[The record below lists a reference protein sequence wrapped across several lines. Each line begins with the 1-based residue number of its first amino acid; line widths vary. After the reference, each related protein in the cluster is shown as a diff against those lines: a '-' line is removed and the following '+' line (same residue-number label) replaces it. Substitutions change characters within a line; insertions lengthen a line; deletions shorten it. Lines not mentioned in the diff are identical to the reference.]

1 MSATRT
7 PKVSDRVAPKAADP
21 EPQKKKNK
29 HRDEDDGPDFS
40 TLLHAWIESHRS
52 SLADSLRRLGKQP
65 IGSFFTCLVMA
76 IALSLPMGLSLLL
89 SNVERLGGSWQR
101 AAQISLYL
109 NLDANASDGDELR
122 EQIKKMPGVA
132 DAEYINSD
140 QALAE
145 FQQQSGLGEA
155 LKELP
160 QNPLPG
166 VVLVTPLEVDKP
178 ALEALRTKLAQLPKV
193 QQAQLDLVWVERLA
207 AILKLGDRFVFGLTV
222 LLVLAL
228 LLVIG
233 NTIRLHIENR
243 RTEIEVIKLVG
254 GTDSYVRRPFLYMG
268 ALYGLGAGLL
278 SWGVLEYGLNWLN
291 GAVVGLAG
299 LYGSNFSLAG
309 VPLADGLSLLLGA
322 VLLGYIGAWIA
333 VARHLRELAPR

>member
-7 PKVSDRVAPKAADP
+7 PKVAERVAPKASDAP
-21 EPQKKKNK
+21 PPKKK
-29 HRDEDDGPDFS
+29 RDEDDGPDFA
-40 TLLHAWIESHRS
+40 TLLHAWVESHRA
-52 SLADSLRRLGKQP
+52 SLLDSLRRLGKQP

-76 IALSLPMGLSLLL
+76 VALSLPMGLSLLL
-89 SNVERLGGSWQR
+89 GNVERLGGSWQR

-109 NLDANASDGDELR
+109 DLGASAAEGEKLST
-122 EQIKKMPGVA
+122 EIKGLPGVA
-132 DAEYINSD
+132 EAEFISKE
-140 QALAE
+140 QALEE

-155 LKELP
+155 LRELP
-160 QNPLPG
+160 HNPLPG
-166 VVLVTPLEVDKP
+166 VVLVTPNQVDKA
-178 ALEALRTKLAQLPKV
+178 ALEALRQRLSEMPKV
-193 QQAQLDLVWVERLA
+193 QLAQLDLVWVERLA

-222 LLVLAL
+222 LLVSAL

-268 ALYGLGAGLL
+268 ALYGLGAGIL
-278 SWGVLEYGLNWLN
+278 SWGVLAFGLNWLN
-291 GAVVGLAG
+291 DAVIGLAG
-299 LYGSNFSLAG
+299 LYGSDFALAG
-309 VPLADGLSLLLGA
+309 VPVADGLSLLLGA

-333 VARHLRELAPR
+333 VARHLRELAPK

>member
-1 MSATRT
+1 MSATRS

-21 EPQKKKNK
+21 QPSKKKPHN
-29 HRDEDDGPDFS
+29 DDDGPAFS
-40 TLLHAWIESHRS
+40 QLFHAWIENHRA
-52 SLADSLRRLGKQP
+52 SLVDSLRRLGKQP

-76 IALSLPMGLSLLL
+76 VALSLPMGLSLLL
-89 SNVERLGGSWQR
+89 KNVERLGGSWQR
-101 AAQISLYL
+101 AAQISLYM
-109 NLDANASDGDELR
+109 DMTASDSDGQALVA
-122 EQIKKMPGVA
+122 KAKALGGVA
-132 DAEYINSD
+132 DAEYID
-140 QALAE
+140 KQRALEE

-155 LKELP
+155 IKELP
-160 QNPLPG
+160 SNPLPG
-166 VVLVTPLEVDKP
+166 VVVVTPLEVDKA
-178 ALEALRTKLAQLPKV
+178 ALESLRQTLSELPSV

-222 LLVLAL
+222 LLVAAL

-243 RTEIEVIKLVG
+243 RVEIEVTKLVG

-268 ALYGLGAGLL
+268 ALYGLGAGIL
-278 SWGVLEYGLNWLN
+278 SWGILAYGLDWLN
-291 GAVVGLAG
+291 GAVTGLSG
-299 LYGSNFSLAG
+299 LYGSDFALAG
-309 VPLADGLSLLLGA
+309 VPSSDGLSLLLGA

>member
-1 MSATRT
+1 MSATRS
-7 PKVSDRVAPKAADP
+7 PKVAERVAPKASDP
-21 EPQKKKNK
+21 QPQKKK
-29 HRDEDDGPDFS
+29 RDEEDGPDFG
-40 TLLHAWIESHRS
+40 TLLHAWIESHRA
-52 SLADSLRRLGKQP
+52 SLLDSLRRLGKQP
-65 IGSFFTCLVMA
+65 IGSFFTCMVMA
-76 IALSLPMGLSLLL
+76 VALSLPMGLSLLL
-89 SNVERLGGSWQR
+89 NNVERLGGSWQR

-109 NLDANASDGDELR
+109 QLEATPGEGQALR
-122 EQIKKMPGVA
+122 EQIKAMPGVA
-132 DAEYINSD
+132 DAEYIGRD
-140 QALAE
+140 QALEE

-160 QNPLPG
+160 ENPLPG
-166 VVLVTPLEVDKP
+166 VVLVTPKEVDKP
-178 ALEALRTKLAQLPKV
+178 TLEALRQRLSELPKV

-222 LLVLAL
+222 LLVSAL

-268 ALYGLGAGLL
+268 ALYGFGAGIL
-278 SWGVLEYGLNWLN
+278 SWGVLAFGLDWLN
-291 GAVVGLAG
+291 DAVVGLAG
-299 LYGSNFSLAG
+299 LYGSDFSLAG
-309 VPLADGLSLLLGA
+309 VPAADGLSLLLGA

-333 VARHLRELAPR
+333 VARHLRELAPK

>member
-1 MSATRT
+1 MSATRS
-7 PKVSDRVAPKAADP
+7 PKVSERVAPKASDP
-21 EPQKKKNK
+21 APQKKKK
-29 HRDEDDGPDFS
+29 HDDDDGPSVGALFN
-40 TLLHAWIESHRS
+40 AWVEAHRS
-52 SLADSLRRLGKQP
+52 SLLDSLRRLGKQP

-109 NLDANASDGDELR
+109 QLEASPGEGEGLVR
-122 EQIKKMPGVA
+122 QIKEMPGVA
-132 DAEYINSD
+132 DAEYISRD
-140 QALAE
+140 EALNE
-145 FQQQSGLGEA
+145 FQKQSGLGEA

-160 QNPLPG
+160 ENPLPG
-166 VVLVTPLEVDKP
+166 VVLVTPLEVDKA
-178 ALEALRTKLAQLPKV
+178 ALEALRTRLAELPKV

-222 LLVLAL
+222 LLVAAL

-268 ALYGLGAGLL
+268 ALYGLGAGVL
-278 SWGVLEYGLNWLN
+278 SWGVLAFGLDWLN
-291 GAVVGLAG
+291 EAVVRLAG
-299 LYGSNFSLAG
+299 LYGSNFALAG
-309 VPLADGLSLLLGA
+309 VPVSDGLSLLLGA